1 MSETINSAK
10 FAASIVIPAHNEAG
24 VIGRLL
30 ESLPRSLRGGD
41 VQVIVACNGC
51 TDNTADIA
59 RTYGVTVA
67 EIPQPSKVAAL
78 NAADEVAVAFPR
90 LYVDADITI
99 SRKTIEDLVD
109 ALADENVLY
118 ATPPATLD
126 LAGRPWAVR
135 AYYAV
140 WQQVMRGR
148 RGYVGAG
155 VYALSEKGRR
165 KFGRFPN
172 LLADDLFV
180 RNIFAP
186 HERII
191 VDTQPTTVHCPWT
204 LRAVLKRRVRIVVG
218 NAQVLDH
225 PEYGALPG
233 SVEKKVAWWRT
244 ISRSPSMLLAAG
256 VYALVNAVA
265 YVLVHWGR
273 RNTVIDWGQDC
284 TTRSA

>member
-1 MSETINSAK
+1 
-10 FAASIVIPAHNEAG
+10 
-24 VIGRLL
+24 
-30 ESLPRSLRGGD
+30 
-41 VQVIVACNGC
+41 
-51 TDNTADIA
+51 
-59 RTYGVTVA
+59 
-67 EIPQPSKVAAL
+67 L

-180 RNIFAP
+180 R
-186 HERII
+186 
-191 VDTQPTTVHCPWT
+191 
-204 LRAVLKRRVRIVVG
+204 
-218 NAQVLDH
+218 
-225 PEYGALPG
+225 
-233 SVEKKVAWWRT
+233 
-244 ISRSPSMLLAAG
+244 
-256 VYALVNAVA
+256 
-265 YVLVHWGR
+265 
-273 RNTVIDWGQDC
+273 
-284 TTRSA
+284 